1 MITKILFTLGLMTG
15 AAQATTSYVV
25 DWGHKGDY
33 SYGSF
38 AAIDLNNDGFI
49 INNELSRF
57 YSVLD
62 NSSGGPGQFY
72 FTFSPSDLLP
82 FSLPVWSQHAFNLQ
96 GDASIDISHC
106 FAQGSPPD
114 CVPEYTS
121 VSVPA
126 IDSEATLDWSM
137 KTVGAV
143 PLPASMGLLLTAF
156 VPLVGRRAIRSRNAR
171 KKSVVKAG

>member
-1 MITKILFTLGLMTG
+1 MITKILFALGLMTG

-25 DWGHKGDY
+25 DWGQKGDY

-49 INNELSRF
+49 TNNELSRF

-62 NSSGGPGQFY
+62 NYSGGASQFY

-96 GDASIDISHC
+96 GYASIDISC
-106 FAQGSPPD
+106 YYGSPPD

-121 VSVPA
+121 VPVPA

-143 PLPASMGLLLTAF
+143 PLPASMGLILTAF